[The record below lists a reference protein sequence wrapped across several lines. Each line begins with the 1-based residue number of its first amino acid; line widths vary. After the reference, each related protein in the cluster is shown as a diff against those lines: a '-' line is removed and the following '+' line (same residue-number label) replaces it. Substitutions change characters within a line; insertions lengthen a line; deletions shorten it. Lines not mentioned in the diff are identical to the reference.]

1 MGVISLALWHHADK
15 ILMHQIFL
23 FLRDAF
29 GIIHIHL
36 NFIFT
41 SFESTDDYC
50 HTYKHLLREMVLY
63 YIWGKKGKQCLI
75 LLDFFISIKN

>member
-1 MGVISLALWHHADK
+1 MGEISLALWHHANK
-15 ILMHQIFL
+15 ILIHHIFL

-41 SFESTDDYC
+41 SFGSRGGYC
-50 HTYKHLLREMVLY
+50 HIYKHLLREMILY
-63 YIWGKKGKQCLI
+63 YIWEKRV
-75 LLDFFISIKN
+75 SNV